1 MRAILKKVKIMNQI
15 SPSFKYEF
23 WKNDLLDALSRI
35 ECTGN
40 DSARLD
46 VDIAFRQLHRQTKNL
61 SKTHNNMFLIGNG
74 ASSSMASHIAADL
87 CKNGHI
93 ATRCFTDASLLTALA
108 NDCGV
113 EEMFAEPLRR
123 QGSKED
129 MLVCISSSGESPNI
143 LNAVKQARKMGM
155 YILTFSGMNEEN
167 SLRKLGD
174 LNFYVPAKS
183 YGFVETAHAALL
195 HYWVDTIVEV

>member
-1 MRAILKKVKIMNQI
+1 MNQTNI
-15 SPSFKYEF
+15 VNFQL
-23 WKNDLLDALSRI
+23 WKDNLTNALSSI
-35 ECTGN
+35 ACSSI
-40 DSARLD
+40 DSAVMD
-46 VDIAFRQLHRQTKNL
+46 VNQAFQTLHERTNL
-61 SKTHNNMFLIGNG
+61 LKEMHNKMFLIGNG

-123 QGSKED
+123 QAHKGD

-143 LNAVKQARKMGM
+143 LQAVKQAREMG
-155 YILTFSGMNEEN
+155 LTIVTLSGMEENN
-167 SLRKLGD
+167 SLRKSGD
-174 LNFYVPAKS
+174 LNFYVPVET
-183 YGFVETAHAALL
+183 YGFVETAHAAIL
-195 HYWVDTIVEV
+195 HFWVDSIVD

>member
-1 MRAILKKVKIMNQI
+1 MNYIKLKFQVWKDKLTNVLNCIICSNI
-15 SPSFKYEF
+15 SEKEV
-23 WKNDLLDALSRI
+23 DL
-35 ECTGN
+35 N
-40 DSARLD
+40 SA
-46 VDIAFRQLHRQTKNL
+46 FQQLHL
-61 SKTHNNMFLIGNG
+61 KTLELNKSHNNMFLIGNG

-123 QGSKED
+123 QGSQAD

-143 LNAVKQARKMGM
+143 LHAAKQARDMGM
-155 YILTFSGMNEEN
+155 YIVTLSAMKEDN

-174 LNFYVPAKS
+174 LNFFVPAKS
-183 YGFVETAHAALL
+183 YGFAETAHAAIL
-195 HYWVDTIVEV
+195 HYWVDTIVED

>member
-1 MRAILKKVKIMNQI
+1 MNQI
-15 SPSFKYEF
+15 NNIFNFRVWKDNLTKSLDGLSCSIKLESIDADESFKELQ
-23 WKNDLLDALSRI
+23 K
-35 ECTGN
+35 
-40 DSARLD
+40 
-46 VDIAFRQLHRQTKNL
+46 QTSIL
-61 SKTHNNMFLIGNG
+61 REQHNKMFLIGNG

-123 QGSKED
+123 QAHKGD

-143 LNAVKQARKMGM
+143 LQAAKQAREMGL
-155 YILTFSGMNEEN
+155 YIVTLSGMNENN
-167 SLRKLGD
+167 SLRKTGD
-174 LNFYVPAKS
+174 LNVYVPAET
-183 YGFVETAHAALL
+183 YGFVETAHAAIL
-195 HYWVDTIVEV
+195 HFWVDSIVD